1 MANRLDP
8 LVGAIINKLPANGAT
23 FDRAARV
30 NWLKMMAMALG
41 SAYGEVGAIA
51 IDPAAPQQAFGAP
64 SFRAL
69 SDPFAGNVL
78 CATVTAAPPDTRPRY
93 AFFIDKDGFAK
104 AMNGDRINPNQ
115 LNGEVLYDLRGE
127 GDLGAIIWADDT
139 RGVVGLQIAIS
150 AGEVP

>member
-1 MANRLDP
+1 MAARIDP
-8 LVGAIINKLPANGAT
+8 LLSAVIAKLPPAGGA
-23 FDRAARV
+23 FPRENRV
-30 NWLKMMAMALG
+30 NWLKMVAMALG

-51 IDPAAPQQAFGAP
+51 IDPAAPAPRRDDHGAP
-64 SFRAL
+64 IPMMPSA
-69 SDPFAGNVL
+69 P
-78 CATVTAAPPDTRPRY
+78 APPNSCPRY
-93 AFFIDKDGFAK
+93 TFFIDQEGK
-104 AMNGDRINPNQ
+104 ARRMNGDRINPNQ